1 MIGSLL
7 ESSHILS
14 RVRDGHVGGGVRPLL
29 DYACAR
35 YCAHSTLIDWCGE
48 WCFERGVVMDRIT
61 SWNRVVIDVG
71 CVGVGLMAIDV
82 QRVGL
87 LVLLV

>member
-1 MIGSLL
+1 
-7 ESSHILS
+7 
-14 RVRDGHVGGGVRPLL
+14 
-29 DYACAR
+29 
-35 YCAHSTLIDWCGE
+35 
-48 WCFERGVVMDRIT
+48 MDRIT
-61 SWNRVVIDVG
+61 SWNRVVVDVG